1 MIGFTFSHLFFSHF
15 LSNETFKLQQVC
27 VVGFC
32 TFFIGTRNS
41 PNYVERLISFPQQRG
56 TCIISSLSA
65 ILREKN
71 IQLVLSGAIL
81 ILNQNHMEKSTN
93 PANDV
98 EFVSKIFRGAEVYG
112 GLVIMSSADNTDRH

>member
-15 LSNETFKLQQVC
+15 LSNETFKPQQVC

-41 PNYVERLISFPQQRG
+41 PNYVESLISFPQQRG

-71 IQLVLSGAIL
+71 IQLVLSWAVL

-98 EFVSKIFRGAEVYG
+98 EFVSKIFRGAEVHV
-112 GLVIMSSADNTDRH
+112 GLLRLGKGADTS